1 MTLLIYTTKM
11 GGAGERLLQTV
22 DTVVSGENV
31 KIYWTIDGLSRRLRQ
46 PRKDVNLAILLA
58 SFKQDLVDLL
68 SIRDLLSDMKIILIL
83 PDSDPET
90 VAKGHMLRPRFLT
103 YCDSDFVDVA
113 AVLSLMVRNL
123 GEDKSLDIHT

>member
-1 MTLLIYTTKM
+1 MTLLIYTTRM
-11 GGAGERLLQTV
+11 EGAGERLLQIV

-31 KIYWTIDGLSRRLRQ
+31 KIYRTVDGLSRGLRQ
-46 PRKDVNLAILLA
+46 PRNEVTLAILLA
-58 SFKQDLVDLL
+58 SSKEDLINLL

>member
-1 MTLLIYTTKM
+1 MTLLIYTTRM
-11 GGAGERLLQTV
+11 EGAGERLLQIV

-31 KIYWTIDGLSRRLRQ
+31 KIYRTVDGLSRGLRQ
-46 PRKDVNLAILLA
+46 PRNEVTLAILLA
-58 SFKQDLVDLL
+58 SSKEDLINLL

-103 YCDSDFVDVA
+103 YRDSDFVDVA

>member
-68 SIRDLLSDMKIILIL
+68 SIRDLQSDMKIILIL